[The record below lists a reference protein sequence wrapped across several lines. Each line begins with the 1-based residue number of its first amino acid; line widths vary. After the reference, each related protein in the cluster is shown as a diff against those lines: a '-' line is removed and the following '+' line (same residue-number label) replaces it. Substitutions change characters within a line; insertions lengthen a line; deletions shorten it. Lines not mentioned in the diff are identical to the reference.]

1 MLQVEPL
8 PSGEGMNASRDPVSS
23 RPTKE
28 EELEGLRVFGDS
40 PVGWDA
46 AVPPNEV
53 VDEDGVPM
61 PGMEGRAPDPRCPP
75 RRVIDDPQVQA
86 LRRHLE
92 ANNGIRGLEICS
104 PDEVERAT
112 RIFRRDGFVVV
123 RDALDAAQLALFRE
137 GCARVLKEM
146 LAIPGRHGRRY
157 LAESGRLPHRYCYG
171 TTSAS
176 RQMMHDPAWASM
188 IDLATTTPI
197 LKAIFASA
205 DYGVWGGGGDL
216 SLPGAI
222 EYQHLHTDG
231 IDAQQDGDDRLAAY
245 RRQEPEIE
253 AGRLADLPFRTQR
266 LVMDRTSP
274 GVTINFAMTDL
285 TWENGPIREI
295 PGTHTATSPPPKP
308 EEEPEWMRLSTLVGA
323 PAGAAIFRDVR
334 AWHGATPNLSR
345 EVRALPSIEYSAP
358 SRHGRHFERT
368 MPHEIWQ
375 SLTPHAQHITRF
387 IKQEP
392 GVWPHGAGI
401 TTPLANGRRAAF
413 ERSAGKAGNAK
424 LVRTDP
430 SSAGTVVR
438 VFNRA
443 GDR

>member
-8 PSGEGMNASRDPVSS
+8 PSGEGMNASRDPVSN

-40 PVGWDA
+40 SVGWDA

-61 PGMEGRAPDPRCPP
+61 QGMAGRAPDPRCPP
-75 RRVIDDPQVQA
+75 RRAIDDPQVQA

-123 RDALDAAQLALFRE
+123 GDALDAAQLALFRE
-137 GCARVLKEM
+137 GCARVLKDI
-146 LAIPGRHGRRY
+146 LAMPGRHGRRY

-205 DYGVWGGGGDL
+205 DYSVWGGGGDL

-245 RRQEPEIE
+245 RRQEPEVE
-253 AGRLADLPFRTQR
+253 AERLADLPFRTQR

-375 SLTPHAQHITRF
+375 SLTPHAQHITRS

-401 TTPLANGRRAAF
+401 TTPLASGRRAAF

>member
-1 MLQVEPL
+1 
-8 PSGEGMNASRDPVSS
+8 MNATRDPVSG

-28 EELEGLRVFGDS
+28 EELEHFRVFGDTL
-40 PVGWDA
+40 VGWDA

-61 PGMEGRAPDPRCPP
+61 QSMAGRAPDPRCPP
-75 RRVIDDPQVQA
+75 RRTIDDPQVQA
-86 LRRHLE
+86 LRRHLK
-92 ANNGIRGLEICS
+92 ANNGIRGLEICA

-123 RDALDAAQLALFRE
+123 RDALDAAHLALFRE
-137 GCARVLKEM
+137 GCARVLKEI
-146 LAIPGRHGRRY
+146 LAMPGRDGRRY

-176 RQMMHDPAWASM
+176 RQMMHDVAWTSM
-188 IDLATTTPI
+188 IDLPTTTPI

-231 IDAQQDGDDRLAAY
+231 IDEQQGGDARLAAY
-245 RRQEPEIE
+245 RRQDLELE
-253 AGRLADLPFRTQR
+253 AAAFVDLPFRTQR

-295 PGTHTATSPPPKP
+295 PGTHTATAPPPKP

-323 PAGAAIFRDVR
+323 PAGSAIFRDVR

-358 SRHGRHFERT
+358 SRHAHHFPKT

-375 SLTPHAQHITRF
+375 SLSPHAQHITRH

-401 TTPLANGRRAAF
+401 TTPLANGRRAAY
-413 ERSAGKAGNAK
+413 ERSAGEAGNAN

-438 VFNRA
+438 VFNHE
-443 GDR
+443 GDG